1 MITIAE
7 NKQYSLEVDITKNRA
22 FLKINGFWRNKEDIP
37 GYLQDWDEAIKKLSK
52 DFTLLTDATEMTIHP
67 GDVRDVHSKAQEK
80 IIKAGVKKVAELH
93 SENVAFMQLNGVSNE
108 SGMPKKNFNEKEAAL
123 EWLDA

>member
-7 NKQYSLEVDITKNRA
+7 NEQYSLKVDITKNRA

-52 DFTLLTDATEMTIHP
+52 GFTLLTDATEMTIHP

-80 IIKAGVKKVAELH
+80 IVKAEVKKVAELH
-93 SENVAFMQLNGVSNE
+93 DENVAVMQLNSVSSE
-108 SGMPKKNFNEKEAAL
+108 SGMPKKNFNDKNEAL
-123 EWLDA
+123 MWLDA

>member
-1 MITIAE
+1 MITIATNE
-7 NKQYSLEVDITKNRA
+7 QYSLKVDITRNRA

-37 GYLQDWDEAIKKLSK
+37 GYLQDWDEAIYKLSK
-52 DFTLLTDATEMTIHP
+52 GFTLLTDATEMTIHP

-93 SENVAFMQLNGVSNE
+93 SENVSIMQLDGVSRE
-108 SGMPKKNFNEKEAAL
+108 SGMPKKNFNNKEEAL
-123 EWLDA
+123 KWLDV